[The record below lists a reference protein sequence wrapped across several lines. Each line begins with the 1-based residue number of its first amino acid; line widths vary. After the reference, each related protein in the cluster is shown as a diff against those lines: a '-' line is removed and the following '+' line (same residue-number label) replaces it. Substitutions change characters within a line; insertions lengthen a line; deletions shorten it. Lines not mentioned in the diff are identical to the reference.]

1 MVKKGLFVVIYG
13 LDGVGKS
20 TVVSCLSKSTEFRN
34 AVNFDSYKK
43 EINNPYVLSK
53 DRVLQLGM
61 NDVEFFHYVG
71 SNIFQGRVISEL
83 LDSGKIVLKSRWYLD
98 ILADFNHR
106 GLKITDLIGDKI
118 PFLIPDLSVLLV
130 ASDDVRMER
139 INLRMDVPNEND
151 LNLKRSG
158 IISEY
163 FNRAFSKYP
172 YSSKNFIRIETDRK
186 KPEDVA
192 TIIENYIFNE

>member
-1 MVKKGLFVVIYG
+1 MEGWLVVKKGLFVVIYG

-186 KPEDVA
+186 K
-192 TIIENYIFNE
+192 T